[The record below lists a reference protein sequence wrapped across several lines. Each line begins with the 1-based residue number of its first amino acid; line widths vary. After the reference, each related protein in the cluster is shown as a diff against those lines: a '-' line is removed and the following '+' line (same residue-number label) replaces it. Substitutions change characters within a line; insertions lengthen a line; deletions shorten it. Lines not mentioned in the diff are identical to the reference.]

1 MQWRIIDPPL
11 LATER
16 TLIVPWSFAIDVF
29 LQTATTEDVAAA
41 LGGCV
46 LRGGHVDAHSP
57 FFAVF
62 SSGARVLGLDV
73 GLGADGAVA
82 GVWLETAELDGG
94 CEEDEGGDGGTRWG
108 VGGGGWHPGGR

>member
-1 MQWRIIDPPL
+1 M
-11 LATER
+11 
-16 TLIVPWSFAIDVF
+16 PWSFAIDVL

-46 LRGGHVDAHSP
+46 FHGGHIDAHCP

-62 SSGARVLGLDV
+62 AGGARVLGLDV

-82 GVWLETAELDGG
+82 GVWFETAELDGG
-94 CEEDEGGDGGTRWG
+94 CEEDEGGDGGTLWG
-108 VGGGGWHPGGR
+108 IGGGGWHPEDR